1 MCNEKWVLYHKRWPS
16 VQWLDWEAVPK
27 SFPRLNLHQK
37 RVTVTV
43 WWSAACLIHYSFL
56 NPDEA
61 ITSENYA
68 QQINEMHRKLPM
80 PPASTCQKK
89 RANSF
94 SMAMPVYVSRNQHFK
109 GWMNWAMKF
118 YLIHHIHLTYR
129 QLTTPSPSIW
139 TTFCMENAS
148 TTCRRQKMLS
158 KSSVNPKAWIF
169 MLQEQASFF
178 LAGKNVMIVMVPI
191 LINEDVFEPSYNDLK
206 YTVQNHNYFWINLIT
221 LRLEKT
227 TVIKCFTCEET
238 KAWGG

>member
-27 SFPRLNLHQK
+27 CFPRPNVHQK
-37 RVTVTV
+37 RVMVTV
-43 WWSAACLIHYSFL
+43 GWSAACLIHYSFL

-68 QQINEMHRKLPM
+68 QQINEMHQKLPT
-80 PPASTCQKK
+80 PPASTRQKK

-94 SMAMPVYVSRNQHFK
+94 SMTMPVYVSHNQHFK

-118 YLIHHIHLTYR
+118 FLTHHIHLTYR
-129 QLTTPSPSIW
+129 QLTTPSPSIL
-139 TTFCMENAS
+139 TTFCTENAS
-148 TTCRRQKMLS
+148 TTSRRQEMLS

-169 MLQEQASFF
+169 MLQEQANFF
-178 LAGKNVMIVMVPI
+178 LAGKNVLIVMVPI

-221 LRLEKT
+221 LKLEKT